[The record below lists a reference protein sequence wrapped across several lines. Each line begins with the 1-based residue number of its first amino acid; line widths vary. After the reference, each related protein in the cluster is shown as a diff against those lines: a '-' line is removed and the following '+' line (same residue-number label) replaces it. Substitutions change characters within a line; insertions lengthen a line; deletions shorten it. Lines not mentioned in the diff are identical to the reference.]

1 MNVHSLPLGRWA
13 VSDDA
18 GVAFQA
24 FRFSTGLFA
33 SSASTSSGSLELE
46 VLLFDRNTSVVYAPP
61 ATNGSSNATAGGGG
75 GSSKYTFTVDQ
86 SLAKL
91 SLSVTGWPWR
101 DDGSR
106 LRVKLALN
114 PQFSEVVMRP
124 GTPQANMTTLE
135 LQGQGGASANVT
147 TVVRLVDFAYVDGG
161 NQTVEVQFWAN
172 ATDSS
177 LTLEFPYFASSLYYD
192 PGTLLASV
200 SKSTHDTRHTT
211 HDTRHTTHDTRHTTH
226 DTRHTTHDTHNT
238 HADWRWEQIWGCSC
252 RARTKKVEAETQTW
266 R

>member
-1 MNVHSLPLGRWA
+1 
-13 VSDDA
+13 
-18 GVAFQA
+18 
-24 FRFSTGLFA
+24 
-33 SSASTSSGSLELE
+33 SLELE

-61 ATNGSSNATAGGGG
+61 ATNGSSNATAGGDGG
-75 GSSKYTFTVDQ
+75 SSSKYTFTVDQ

-192 PGTLLASV
+192 PDLGLLVQGKDKEGGGGGDSDLALIVAVSV
-200 SKSTHDTRHTT
+200 VVPVAVLLVVAVIVAALVVAWWQRRQSSARLD
-211 HDTRHTTHDTRHTTH
+211 
-226 DTRHTTHDTHNT
+226 NVNFGPS
-238 HADWRWEQIWGCSC
+238 ADDEL
-252 RARTKKVEAETQTW
+252 
-266 R
+266 